1 MKNPVLLCMTS
12 LIFLSTAHGQS
23 KGADIPD
30 DFKKINAELEKRYT
44 ERYSD
49 KYQMIYDK
57 LLRSG
62 HLDSNIYRA
71 AQSIFQTAQH
81 TGHIIERLKSNL
93 NRLDSSGMR
102 TDVAYHFLV
111 QENHLD
117 TLTKQLNI
125 LHIKALEIE
134 PHAGQTSW
142 IGKET
147 TGHSSS
153 WPEDYFKDIP
163 TVAAI
168 TILNKIGYDAE
179 QLAASTL
186 SAIYKNMLLQVT
198 E

>member
-1 MKNPVLLCMTS
+1 MKRPMLLCMAS
-12 LIFLSTAHGQS
+12 LIFLATAHGQS

-71 AQSIFQTAQH
+71 AQSIFETMQH
-81 TGHIIERLKSNL
+81 IGYIIERLKSSL

-102 TDVAYHFLV
+102 TDIAYKFLV
-111 QENHLD
+111 QENNFN
-117 TLTKQLNI
+117 TLEKQLNRLYIKSLKI
-125 LHIKALEIE
+125 LPQQDKVPL
-134 PHAGQTSW
+134 T
-142 IGKET
+142 GKET
-147 TGHSSS
+147 DHNSS
-153 WPEDYFKDIP
+153 WSEDYFKNIP

-179 QLAASTL
+179 QLAAYTL
-186 SAIYKNMLLQVT
+186 SAIYKNILLQAS